1 MTRLLFA
8 IYFIETGLL
17 LIVGPWTEWW
27 SRNLFAQL
35 LPWLQL
41 IMTWSLTRLAVN
53 VLGLVTAFAGLS
65 EVWRL
70 LIRRPYPRPSSTP

>member
-1 MTRLLFA
+1 M
-8 IYFIETGLL
+8 
-17 LIVGPWTEWW
+17 IVGPWTEWW

-53 VLGLVTAFAGLS
+53 LLGLVTVFAGLS

-70 LIRRPYPRPSSTP
+70 LVRRPYPRPSSTQ

>member
-53 VLGLVTAFAGLS
+53 LLGLVTVFAGLS

-70 LIRRPYPRPSSTP
+70 LARRPYPRPSSTP

>member
-1 MTRLLFA
+1 
-8 IYFIETGLL
+8 

-35 LPWLQL
+35 LPWLHL
-41 IMTWSLTRLAVN
+41 VMAWSPTRFAVN
-53 VLGLVTAFAGLS
+53 LLGLVTVFAGLS

-70 LIRRPYPRPSSTP
+70 LIRRPHPHPSSTP